1 MRARVDAA
9 HPLRYDGPV
18 PEITHM
24 AQAPCDGCGLPAS
37 PGHVAL
43 RIRRIELATRFRPIH
58 INVLFL
64 AEAPP
69 EKLEDYFYFPAG
81 NRAERGRL
89 SRALFSGL
97 MTGLQIAAANAAG
110 DEPLLAEFQRR
121 GFFLADC
128 LECPVAEIVPGLRE
142 GTAKANSNELTHRY
156 GATILRRIESSYK
169 PKRIVLL
176 STRTR
181 HLIPLLQQA
190 GWGGRLL
197 LYHGLP
203 LHFPHPDNPG
213 AQAQFR
219 QGLSEIATCAGWFPK
234 TS

>member
-1 MRARVDAA
+1 
-9 HPLRYDGPV
+9 
-18 PEITHM
+18 M
-24 AQAPCDGCGLPAS
+24 AQAHCDGCGLPAS
-37 PGHVAL
+37 PEHIAL
-43 RIRRIELATRFRPIH
+43 RIRRIELATHFRPVHIH
-58 INVLFL
+58 ALFL

-69 EKLEDYFYFPAG
+69 ERPEDYFYYPAKG
-81 NRAERGRL
+81 RAERGRL

-97 MTGLQIAAANAAG
+97 MEGLSIAPMAGEG
-110 DEPLLAEFQRR
+110 DEPFLAEFQRR

-128 LECPVAEIVPGLRE
+128 LECPVADIVPGLRE
-142 GTAKANSNELTHRY
+142 GTVRANAHELVHRY
-156 GATILRRIESSYK
+156 GATILRRIDSSYK
-169 PKRIVLL
+169 PRHIVLL

-190 GWGGRLL
+190 AWGSRLL

-219 QGLSEIATCAGWFPK
+219 AGMAEIATLAAWQTG
-234 TS
+234 TA

>member
-1 MRARVDAA
+1 
-9 HPLRYDGPV
+9 
-18 PEITHM
+18 M
-24 AQAPCDGCGLPAS
+24 AQALCDGCGLPAS
-37 PGHVAL
+37 PEHIAL

-58 INVLFL
+58 INALFL

-69 EKLEDYFYFPAG
+69 ERLEDYFYYPAR

-89 SRALFSGL
+89 SRALFSEL
-97 MTGLQIAAANAAG
+97 MTGLQIAAAEVEG
-110 DEPLLAEFQRR
+110 DEPFLAEFQRR
-121 GFFLADC
+121 GFFLSDC
-128 LECPVAEIVPGLRE
+128 LECPVADIVPGLRE
-142 GTAKANSNELTHRY
+142 GAAKANSHELAHRY
-156 GATILRRIESSYK
+156 GAIILKRIELSYK
-169 PKRIVLL
+169 PKHIVLL

-181 HLIPLLQQA
+181 HLIPLLQRA

-219 QGLSEIATCAGWFPK
+219 AGLSEIVTRAAWPTR
-234 TS
+234 TT

>member
-1 MRARVDAA
+1 
-9 HPLRYDGPV
+9 
-18 PEITHM
+18 M

-37 PGHVAL
+37 PEHIAL
-43 RIRRIELATRFRPIH
+43 RIRRIELSTRFRPIH
-58 INVLFL
+58 INALFL

-69 EKLEDYFYFPAG
+69 ERLEDYFYFPAN
-81 NRAERGRL
+81 NREERGRL
-89 SRALFSGL
+89 SHALFSGL
-97 MTGLQIAAANAAG
+97 MTGLEIAAAQAGG

-128 LECPVAEIVPGLRE
+128 LECPVAAIVPGLRE
-142 GTAKANSNELTHRY
+142 GTAKANSHELTHRY

-169 PKRIVLL
+169 PKHIVLL

-190 GWGGRLL
+190 GWGGCLL

-219 QGLSEIATCAGWFPK
+219 QGLSEIATHAGWFPK

>member
-1 MRARVDAA
+1 
-9 HPLRYDGPV
+9 
-18 PEITHM
+18 M
-24 AQAPCDGCGLPAS
+24 AQALCDGCGLAVS
-37 PGHVAL
+37 SEHIAL

-58 INVLFL
+58 IHALFL

-69 EKLEDYFYFPAG
+69 ERLEDYFYYPAK

-89 SRALFSGL
+89 SRALFCEL
-97 MTGLQIAAANAAG
+97 MEGLQITAEESEG
-110 DEPLLAEFQRR
+110 DDALLAEFQRR

-128 LECPVAEIVPGLRE
+128 LECPVAEIVPGFRE
-142 GTAKANSNELTHRY
+142 GTAKVNSHELTHRY
-156 GATILRRIESSYK
+156 GATILKRVESSYK
-169 PKRIVLL
+169 PKHIVLL

-190 GWGGRLL
+190 GWSGHML

-219 QGLSEIATCAGWFPK
+219 AGLSEIVSRAAWLTK
-234 TS
+234 IT